1 MSYIYLICFCIC
13 FVVAIYAFVKY
24 FTSKI
29 NTDKKIQ
36 KQSLSKNKKYLI
48 CLFLIFLS
56 VSVILNIIFAILSVV
71 VILYVNWLK
80 IKKQKQDIVK
90 KIDKQIIEAI
100 RIFKNTIMTGQ
111 SVIQTIDAV
120 SKQTDEP
127 LAGEFRRIYD
137 SVSFGISLDDAL
149 KQTSENI
156 QSQQYKLFIDSIRI
170 SNTTGAKLSDI
181 LEKIER
187 SIAQRIA
194 IYSKVEALTAQ
205 GKISGLIVSVVPF
218 LLSCLFIFRAGHYGH
233 LIHNDTR
240 QHHIFYLCYNVIGR
254 FIFYEKNDGNRDLVI
269 HKFM

>member
-13 FVVAIYAFVKY
+13 FFVAIYAFIKY

-56 VSVILNIIFAILSVV
+56 VSVILNVIFAMLSVIIIF
-71 VILYVNWLK
+71 YVNWLK

-156 QSQQYKLFIDSIRI
+156 QSQQYKLFIDSVRI
-170 SNTTGAKLSDI
+170 SNATGAKLSDI

-187 SIAQRIA
+187 SINQRIA

-218 LLSCLFIFRAGHYGH
+218 FIILFVYFLEPDIMGILFTTTLGNIIFFISVIMLLAGS
-233 LIHNDTR
+233 
-240 QHHIFYLCYNVIGR
+240 F
-254 FIFYEKNDGNRDLVI
+254 
-269 HKFM
+269 FMRKMTEIEI